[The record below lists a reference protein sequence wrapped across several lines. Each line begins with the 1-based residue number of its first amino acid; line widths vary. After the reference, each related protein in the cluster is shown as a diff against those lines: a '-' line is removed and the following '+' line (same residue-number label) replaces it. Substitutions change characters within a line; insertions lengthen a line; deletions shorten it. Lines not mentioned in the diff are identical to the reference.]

1 MTETGPKQQLF
12 EQFARIGKAL
22 SNANRLEILEFL
34 GQRECSVDQLASLCS
49 LSVANT
55 SQHLQ
60 QLRQAG
66 LVTSDKRGQRVFYR
80 LSGDDVVRLL
90 LILRRVG
97 GSHLSEVKQL
107 IQQYFTVKDEL
118 EAIPASE
125 LLERAKTAQVVVL
138 DVRPTEEYT
147 AGHLN
152 GAINIPVNELES
164 RLAELPAGQEIVAY
178 CRGPHCMLSYD
189 AVEKLRQRGY
199 AARRLED
206 GYPEWK
212 AAGLPVETTH

>member
-1 MTETGPKQQLF
+1 MSKSGPKQQLF

-34 GQRECSVDQLASLCS
+34 GQRECGVDELATLCS

-66 LVTSDKRGQRVFYR
+66 LVTSDKRGQRVVYR
-80 LSGDDVVRLL
+80 LTGDDVVQLL

-97 GSHLSEVKQL
+97 GSHLAEVKQL
-107 IQQYFTVKDEL
+107 IDHYFTVKDDL
-118 EAIPASE
+118 EAIPAAE
-125 LLERAKTAQVVVL
+125 LLERVKTAQVTVV
-138 DVRPTEEYT
+138 DVRPPEEYG
-147 AGHLN
+147 AGHLR
-152 GAINIPVNELES
+152 GAINIPLAELET
-164 RLAELPAGQEIVAY
+164 RLAELPPGQQVVAY

-189 AVEKLRQRGY
+189 AVEKLRREGY
-199 AARRLED
+199 DARRLED

-212 AAGLPVETTH
+212 AAGMPVETTH

>member
-1 MTETGPKQQLF
+1 MAEPNPKQQLF
-12 EQFARIGKAL
+12 EQFARIGKSL
-22 SNANRLEILEFL
+22 SNANRLEMLEFL
-34 GQRECSVDQLASLCS
+34 GQRECGVDELAALCH

-66 LVTSDKRGQRVFYR
+66 LVTSSKRGQRGFYS

-97 GSHLSEVKQL
+97 GSHLAEVKHL
-107 IQQYFTVKDEL
+107 IQQYFTVQDEL
-118 EAIPASE
+118 EAVPAGE
-125 LLERAKTAQVVVL
+125 LLERAKTAQVTVV
-138 DVRPTEEYT
+138 DVRPEEEYV
-147 AGHLN
+147 AGHLI
-152 GAINIPVNELES
+152 GAINIPVDELEA
-164 RLAELPAGQEIVAY
+164 RLAELPPGREIVAY

-199 AARRLED
+199 DARRLED

-212 AAGLPVETTH
+212 AAGLPVKTAH

>member
-1 MTETGPKQQLF
+1 MNRSGPKQQLL
-12 EQFARIGKAL
+12 EQFARIGKSL

-34 GQRECSVDQLASLCS
+34 GQRECGVDELAVLCH

-66 LVTSDKRGQRVFYR
+66 LVTSSKRGQRVFYS

-97 GSHLSEVKQL
+97 GSHLAEVKHL

-118 EAIPASE
+118 EAVPAGE
-125 LLERAKTAQVVVL
+125 LLDRAKTAQVTVI
-138 DVRPTEEYT
+138 DVRPEEEYV
-147 AGHLN
+147 AGHLI
-152 GAINIPVNELES
+152 GAINIPINELET
-164 RLAELPAGQEIVAY
+164 RLAELPPGREIVAY

-199 AARRLED
+199 DARRLED

-212 AAGLPVETTH
+212 AAGLPIKTAR

>member
-1 MTETGPKQQLF
+1 MIETSPKQQLF
-12 EQFARIGKAL
+12 AQFARIGKAL

-34 GQRECSVDQLASLCS
+34 GQRECSVDELATLCS

-97 GSHLSEVKQL
+97 GSHLAEVQQL
-107 IQQYFTVKDEL
+107 IQHYFTVKDAL
-118 EAIPASE
+118 EAIRADE
-125 LLERAKTAQVVVL
+125 LLERAKSAQVTVI
-138 DVRPTEEYT
+138 DVRPPEEYI

-152 GAINIPVNELES
+152 GAINIPVAELES
-164 RLAELPAGQEIVAY
+164 RLAELPADQEIVAY

-212 AAGLPVETTH
+212 AAGLPIETTQ

>member
-1 MTETGPKQQLF
+1 MTESGPKQQLF
-12 EQFARIGKAL
+12 AQFARIGKAL

-34 GQRECSVDQLASLCS
+34 GQRECSVDELAALCS

-60 QLRQAG
+60 LLRQAG
-66 LVTSDKRGQRVFYR
+66 LVTSDKRGQRVFYS
-80 LSGDDVVRLL
+80 LTGDDVVRLL

-97 GSHLSEVKQL
+97 GSHLAEVKQL
-107 IQQYFTVKDEL
+107 VQHYFTVKDGL

-125 LLERAKTAQVVVL
+125 LLDRVRTAQVTVV
-138 DVRPTEEYT
+138 DVRPSAEYF
-147 AGHLN
+147 AGHLE
-152 GAINIPVNELES
+152 GAVNIPINELES
-164 RLAELPAGQEIVAY
+164 RLAELPTDQEIVAY
-178 CRGPHCMLSYD
+178 CRGPHCMLSFD

-212 AAGLPVETTH
+212 AAGLPIETAP

>member
-22 SNANRLEILEFL
+22 SNANRLEIMEFL
-34 GQRECSVDQLASLCS
+34 GQRECSVDELASLCS

-66 LVTSDKRGQRVFYR
+66 LVNSDKRGQRVFYT

-97 GSHLSEVKQL
+97 GSHLAEVKQL
-107 IQQYFTVKDEL
+107 IQQYFTIKDNL
-118 EAIPASE
+118 EAIPADE
-125 LLERAKTAQVVVL
+125 LLERARTAQVTVI
-138 DVRPTEEYT
+138 DVRPAQEYG
-147 AGHLN
+147 AGHLI
-152 GAINIPVNELES
+152 GAINIPIDELES
-164 RLAELPAGQEIVAY
+164 RLAELPAEQEIVAY
-178 CRGPHCMLSYD
+178 CRGPNCMLSFD
-189 AVEKLRQRGY
+189 AVEKLRREGY
-199 AARRLED
+199 DARRLED

-212 AAGLPVETTH
+212 AAGLPVETSH